1 LNLYLGLMKVE
12 AHITLEK
19 DLLET
24 VDTLSGGESHRSELI
39 EAALQSYVSNLS
51 RRSQKARDRE
61 IIEEYADE
69 LNEEAID
76 VLDYQVAL

>member
-1 LNLYLGLMKVE
+1 MRVE
-12 AHITLEK
+12 AQITLEK
-19 DLLET
+19 DLLAT
-24 VDTLSGGESHRSELI
+24 VDSLSGGESHRSELI
-39 EAALQSYVSNLS
+39 EAALQSYISNLS

-69 LNEEAID
+69 LNGEAID